1 MTEREVLWHREEREL
16 TLDGEPVLAY
26 DLSWPEFREEGPG
39 MRRINRCYQHMA
51 RVWRQRWQREVY
63 CLACLQLAQR
73 RADSRPFF
81 PWKASLKGQVSLRE
95 GDLLSLRLQGEE
107 IRGDGRPN
115 LVCWGDTWQVAQG
128 IPCPISQA
136 IGAGRGWRR
145 RLLQAALEEGR
156 ARSARGECFLG
167 ADWEKQLK
175 GLLPLEDYC
184 LTPQGL
190 ELPFPQCTIAPPAEG
205 VPVLSL
211 PLPLAPPQA
220 EAPSSLQ
227 GKLGGLLRK
236 RKKT

>member
-16 TLDGEPVLAY
+16 TLNGEPVLVFR
-26 DLSWPEFREEGPG
+26 LSWPELREEGPG
-39 MRRINRCYQHMA
+39 ARRINRCYRRMA
-51 RVWRQRWQREVY
+51 QVWRQRWQREVY

-73 RADSRPFF
+73 RTDSRPFF
-81 PWKASLKGQVSLRE
+81 PWRACLKGEVTLWE
-95 GDLLSLRLQGEE
+95 GDVLSLRLEGEE

-115 LVCWGDTWQVAQG
+115 RVCWGDTWQVGQG
-128 IPCPISQA
+128 IPYPISRA
-136 IGAGRGWRR
+136 MGGGRGWRR

-190 ELPFPQCTIAPPAEG
+190 ELPFPQSTIAPPAEG

-211 PLPLAPPQA
+211 PPSLPHQG
-220 EAPSSLQ
+220 ESSPARRR
-227 GKLGGLLRK
+227 LGAFWRK